1 MKKSLFLQKK
11 YMRFSI
17 FSDYCEH
24 ANHIFKSLK
33 ILKFQKVLSNT
44 VLLQLLQFSIY
55 FYFNG
60 QLPLQVKNIFI
71 QNDSVNPY
79 NSGGGKLLIILN
91 INGTHFGTKSLKYND
106 PLTWSNF
113 SSSII
118 NSNFYN
124 VGISKFKIV
133 FLNNLLPENF
143 YQE

>member
-1 MKKSLFLQKK
+1 M
-11 YMRFSI
+11 
-17 FSDYCEH
+17 
-24 ANHIFKSLK
+24 
-33 ILKFQKVLSNT
+33 
-44 VLLQLLQFSIY
+44 
-55 FYFNG
+55 
-60 QLPLQVKNIFI
+60 PLQVKNIFI

-143 YQE
+143 Y